1 LWCLGITIREIFRIG
16 YCIFRITFKPTFF
29 FFEEIQQLKPTN
41 SKNVLKEAIINC
53 LSGIPIFADLDPA
66 ELNTVSDHMHVS
78 RFEAGDLVFS
88 EGDPGDE
95 VCFVVDGTLDVLKLY
110 DGKLEKKIAVKA
122 PGGSIGEMAVIG
134 NFSRTATVKSR
145 SDATLLTL
153 SRRRFNQICEEHP
166 KIGVKI
172 LRSIAQLLSLHLRDT
187 SQELLELISPKK

>member
-1 LWCLGITIREIFRIG
+1 M
-16 YCIFRITFKPTFF
+16 P
-29 FFEEIQQLKPTN
+29 QLKQTQ
-41 SKNVLKEAIINC
+41 SKNVLKEAIIIC
-53 LSGIPIFADLDPA
+53 LSGIPIFADLDA
-66 ELNTVSDHMHVS
+66 TELNTVSEHMHVS

-145 SDATLLTL
+145 TDATLLTL
-153 SRRRFNQICEEHP
+153 PQRRFDQICEEHP

-172 LRSIAQLLSLHLRDT
+172 LRSLARLLSLHLRDT
-187 SQELLELISPKK
+187 SQELLELIMPMK

>member
-1 LWCLGITIREIFRIG
+1 MKQT
-16 YCIFRITFKPTFF
+16 P
-29 FFEEIQQLKPTN
+29 
-41 SKNVLKEAIINC
+41 SKNVLKEAIITC
-53 LSGIPIFADLDPA
+53 LSGIPIFADLGPA
-66 ELNTVSDHMHVS
+66 ELNTVSEHMHVS

-172 LRSIAQLLSLHLRDT
+172 LRSIAQLLSLHLRYN
-187 SQELLELISPKK
+187 SQELL

>member
-1 LWCLGITIREIFRIG
+1 
-16 YCIFRITFKPTFF
+16 
-29 FFEEIQQLKPTN
+29 LKPTN

-53 LSGIPIFADLDPA
+53 LSGIHIFSDLDLA

-95 VCFVVDGTLDVLKLY
+95 VCFVVDGTLDILKLY

-153 SRRRFNQICEEHP
+153 SRRRFDQICEEHP

-187 SQELLELISPKK
+187 SQELLELIPAKK